1 MTGLKPYPDLT
12 TIELGWTHSVP
23 DSWRVL
29 PCRGIVVEKIK
40 KNEGSLEENYLSLMA
55 KVGVIPYE
63 EKGDVGNKKPDDLTK
78 CKLVKKGDL
87 VINSM
92 NYGIGSYGL
101 SSLDGVC
108 SPVYIVLRPI
118 ENIVHERYALRI
130 FESKLFQKYA
140 QSFGTGILEHRA
152 AIGWDDL
159 KNIKVGIPTLA
170 EQSTILGYLDQETS
184 RIDTLIQK
192 KNCFIELLREKRQAI
207 ITHAVTKGLNPNAP
221 MKDSGIEWLGEM
233 PEHWNVCRLKFLA
246 EIQTGVAKGKDLTG
260 KETLEVPYLRV
271 ANVQDGYLA
280 LDDIATIEIE
290 QTELGRYSLQPGDV
304 LMNEGGDYDKLG
316 RGHVWSGEISPCI
329 HQNHVFAVRP
339 HAVSSFW
346 LNAFSSSQPAQ
357 FYFMSKSKQSTN
369 LASISSSNLM
379 ELPVPMPP
387 ENEQSQILDRLERD
401 LAVINMTIKNIER
414 SIALLNEKRSA
425 LITAAVTGQID
436 LRGAA

>member
-29 PCRGIVVEKIK
+29 PCRGIVVEKTK
-40 KNEGSLEENYLSLMA
+40 KNEDLSDENYLSLMA
-55 KVGVIPYE
+55 NLGVIPYE

-192 KNCFIELLREKRQAI
+192 KTRFIELLREKRQAV
-207 ITHAVTKGLNPNAP
+207 ITQAVTKGLDRNARL
-221 MKDSGIEWLGEM
+221 KDSGVAWVGYT
-233 PEHWNVCRLKFLA
+233 PEHWSVCKLSFRYAIEL
-246 EIQTGVAKGKDLTG
+246 GKMLDEKRITRSHL
-260 KETLEVPYLRV
+260 VPYLR
-271 ANVQDGYLA
+271 NQDVQWGVINIVDLPEM
-280 LDDIATIEIE
+280 DITPDEAE
-290 QTELGRYSLQPGDV
+290 RYTVSSGDLLV
-304 LMNEGGDYDKLG
+304 CEGGDVGRSAIWRGADKVLG
-316 RGHVWSGEISPCI
+316 YQKALHRL
-329 HQNHVFAVRP
+329 RP
-339 HAVSSFW
+339 RTINMESAEY
-346 LNAFSSSQPAQ
+346 
-357 FYFMSKSKQSTN
+357 FYFAMFAAKTNGAFDESDSKAT
-369 LASISSSNLM
+369 ISH
-379 ELPVPMPP
+379 LPAEKFRQYRFAFPP
-387 ENEQSQILDRLERD
+387 IAEQVEIAEYLTVETERLD
-401 LAVINMTIKNIER
+401 VIVQKTEQ
-414 SIALLNEKRSA
+414 SIALLNERRAA

-436 LRGAA
+436 LREAA